1 MIESSVLKGS
11 QRALSNVKG
20 VTTFSIVKK
29 SDREVSLPFKVKTLN
44 IYSAWNM
51 FFSHSH
57 SLNLCL
63 KQAYV
68 WRHHSH

>member
-29 SDREVSLPFKVKTLN
+29 SDREVSLPLKVKTA
-44 IYSAWNM
+44 I
-51 FFSHSH
+51 H
-57 SLNLCL
+57 
-63 KQAYV
+63 K
-68 WRHHSH
+68 